1 MDRLP
6 TRMHRPLVVTALLLL
21 CPAPQHAQVYCST
34 VHPLP
39 GDRVGTAEPLFPYA
53 PSEAMRAAR
62 AAGIVIPTVVHVI
75 HQGGA
80 ENISDAQV
88 LSQLDVLNTDFQ
100 RLNADTALTR
110 PLFRPVASDV
120 GLTFCL
126 ATLDPHG
133 QPTMGI
139 DRVLTAVTDP
149 LDLIAQH
156 GWDPARYL
164 NIYVMPAGGCFS
176 SFPWGPAEEDGI
188 FITHGRFGT
197 NGSAGSEEYAEF
209 ARFGRTGTHE
219 AGHYLGLY
227 HTFSYL
233 GDTVLCTGGDSICD
247 TPPADMRWF
256 VSECLDHGLNTNNEV
271 PDRPDQVEN
280 YMDYNVDSC
289 ANMFT
294 RGQRDRVAMCLD
306 LYRPVLWSGTNLVN
320 TGCSNVT
327 GIGER
332 GPDEAPLLAPNPASS
347 FVDIR
352 RMPGLH
358 PSVEVLTPTGERLS
372 VPLDGTRIDVS
383 GLANGLYLLRIGF
396 PAKARTERL
405 VVLH

>member
-1 MDRLP
+1 MAL
-6 TRMHRPLVVTALLLL
+6 MALLLFGAVPL
-21 CPAPQHAQVYCST
+21 HAQMYCST
-34 VHPLP
+34 AHPLP
-39 GDRVGTAEPLFPYA
+39 GGRAGTAAHPLSYA

-62 AAGIVIPTVVHVI
+62 TAGIVIPTVVHVI
-75 HQGGA
+75 HQDGI

-110 PLFRPVASDV
+110 PLFRPVAADM

-133 QPTMGI
+133 QSTTGI

-164 NIYVMPAGGCFS
+164 NIYVMPSGGCFS
-176 SFPWGPAEEDGI
+176 SFPWGPTEEDGI

-197 NGSAGSEEYAEF
+197 TGTAGSEAYAAF

-227 HTFSYL
+227 HTFSFL
-233 GDTVLCTGGDSICD
+233 GDTALCTGGDSICD

-256 VSECLDHGLNTNNEV
+256 VSECLDHGLNTNDEV
-271 PDRPDQVEN
+271 PDLPDQVEN

-294 RGQRDRVAMCLD
+294 LGQRDRVAMCLD
-306 LYRPVLWSGTNLVN
+306 LYRPVLWSEANLVS
-320 TGCSNVT
+320 TGCSSAT
-327 GIGER
+327 GIGGR
-332 GPDEAPLLAPNPASS
+332 MPDEAPLLAPNPAAS

-352 RMPGLH
+352 HGPG
-358 PSVEVLTPTGERLS
+358 PRPTVEVFTPTGQRLP
-372 VPLDGTRIDVS
+372 VPRIDGTRIDVS
-383 GLANGLYLLRIGF
+383 GLANGPYLFRVGF
-396 PAKARTERL
+396 PGKTRTERL
-405 VVLH
+405 MVLH